1 MNQTSPIEKVSYGFF
16 SRKVGRRMTI
26 RDKPGVMSVLSRRI
40 KMPVAAMATVIAP
53 KESPDNIDPK
63 DGLPRRYAPR
73 NDKIVDYIP
82 LTRHWLIL
90 LIVGVSSKNK
100 AGQPWAGMAGNL

>member
-1 MNQTSPIEKVSYGFF
+1 
-16 SRKVGRRMTI
+16 MTI

-53 KESPDNIDPK
+53 KASHDNIDPK
-63 DGLPRRYAPR
+63 DGLPPRYAPR
-73 NDKIVDYIP
+73 NDKIVDDYIP

-100 AGQPWAGMAGNL
+100 ADQPWAGMAGNL